1 MADEERTELATP
13 KKRLDAIK
21 KGDVAKS
28 PDAVAVCV
36 LLGGVLTVV
45 ATARA
50 RSAFAFDYF
59 RTAFSR
65 GFALRTDAE
74 TLGASISD
82 AIFLT
87 LGQFALV
94 GAVVALCSVA
104 ANFLQSGFRFLP
116 EKLAPDF
123 KRLDPKRGFA
133 RIFSADA
140 AAQTLF
146 GLVKIVAVVAIVALA
161 FYRDRETFARL
172 SAASVA
178 ELAALFFR
186 FATRLALQLCGT
198 LAALAAVDYF
208 WRRWKWERGLRM
220 TPRELRD
227 EIKEEVGDP
236 QLKGKRRDFHRA
248 LGAGAAPPT
257 DSEEN

>member
-28 PDAVAVCV
+28 PDVVAVCG
-36 LLGGVLTVV
+36 LLGGVFIVA

-59 RTAFSR
+59 RAAFSG

-74 TLGASISD
+74 ALGASISN

-104 ANFLQSGFRFLP
+104 ANFLQSGFLFLP

-133 RIFSADA
+133 RIFSTDA
-140 AAQTLF
+140 AIQTLF
-146 GLVKIVAVVAIVALA
+146 GLVKIAAGVAIVALA
-161 FYRDRETFARL
+161 FYRDRDMFARL
-172 SAASVA
+172 SSASVA

-186 FATRLALQLCGT
+186 FSTRLALQLCGT
-198 LAALAAVDYF
+198 LAALAAADYF

-220 TPRELRD
+220 TPREIRD
-227 EIKEEVGDP
+227 EMKEEIGDP
-236 QLKGKRRDFHRA
+236 QIKGKRRDFHRA
-248 LGAGAAPPT
+248 LGSKNFAPS
-257 DSEEN
+257 DSKK